1 MKFRR
6 RLMKGLPFTI
16 LALVFTFFSL
26 ISLLLVPKDSGNQ
39 VAISSDNS
47 ERVSEAGLRFSF
59 QR

>member
-1 MKFRR
+1 
-6 RLMKGLPFTI
+6 MKGLPFTI